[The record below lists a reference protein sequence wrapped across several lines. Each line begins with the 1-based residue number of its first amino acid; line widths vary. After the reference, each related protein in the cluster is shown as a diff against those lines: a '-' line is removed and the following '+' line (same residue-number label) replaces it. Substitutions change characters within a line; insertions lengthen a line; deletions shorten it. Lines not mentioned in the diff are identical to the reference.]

1 MKELKDAV
9 KDKKLIFGTKQTM
22 KLLKLGKAKKVFV
35 SVDCPEEV
43 KEDVLKFASLAG
55 TKVLE
60 TDITS
65 QEIGSIC
72 KKAFSINVLCY

>member
-1 MKELKDAV
+1 MKELKDTV
-9 KDKKLIFGTKQTM
+9 KDKELIFGAKQTV

-35 SVDCPEEV
+35 AKDCPIDI
-43 KEDVLKFASLAG
+43 KEDVLKFANLAG
-55 TKVLE
+55 TKVFE